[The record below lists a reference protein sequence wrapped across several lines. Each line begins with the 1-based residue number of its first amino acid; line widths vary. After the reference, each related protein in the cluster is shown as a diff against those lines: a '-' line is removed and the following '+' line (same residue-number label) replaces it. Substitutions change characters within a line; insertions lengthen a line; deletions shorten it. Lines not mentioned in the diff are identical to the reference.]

1 MTHLFITQ
9 VIHGGRADHP
19 RLHAVDGDPVRG
31 QLKGGDQLSLQA
43 GHDILNVTDSYQKGS
58 EGWLGRQAVITV
70 TNDKGEL
77 SAEAGHDIHMTA
89 SQLSNQ
95 GKDSITRLVA
105 GNDITLDTAG
115 ISHATDYT
123 RNSKNYDRSME
134 TREIGSTIGVGGDL
148 LMQAGHDLN
157 LRAADVT
164 ATGDAALMAGN
175 DVNLLSGEDT
185 WDQSSRAKWT
195 KHGTFS
201 KTTTKIASEMH
212 RETAAS
218 STVSGDNVTVM
229 AGNNLTS
236 EGSNILGTHEV
247 TLGAGNNITL
257 TTADESDHSFFSE
270 TKKKSGISSTGGIGI
285 SAGSS
290 SQKVTSD
297 DLSNV
302 KKGSVVGS
310 SQGNLTLLAGNG
322 VNIHGCDLVAGEDMT
337 IQGKNVNITAAENS
351 HTALTTRETKSS
363 GLTLGLSGTVG
374 SALNTATEQLKSAR
388 NEEDGRLAALRGTQA
403 ALTGYQATQAARLAQ
418 GATDSNEG
426 NYAGITLSY
435 GSQKSKSENR
445 LEEHT
450 ASPSH
455 VQAGRDV
462 TIRATDGDLNI
473 QGSDLQAGRD
483 MGLAA
488 SRDINMTSGQNSSE
502 SSGSNKSHGGSVGV
516 GVAAGSGSAGFSV
529 SASANQSKGREN
541 GSSLTHTET
550 TASAGRTLT
559 IDSGRDI
566 LMQGAQGS
574 GESIIANAG
583 RNLTITSEQDSDRY
597 DMKQTG
603 SSAGASV
610 TWGAGFSGSASV
622 SASRDR
628 MNSNFDSV
636 QEQSGL
642 FAGNGGF
649 DVNVGSHTQSN
660 GGVFAS
666 TATPDKNRLDTG
678 TLGWRDIDN
687 QADFTVEHQSAG
699 VSTGGSYAGQFI
711 GNMASNTLVGAHGS
725 GHDSSTTHAAV
736 EAGTITVRDEANQQQ
751 DVSTLSRDTEHAAN
765 GLSPIFDK
773 EKEQRRL
780 QEAQLIG
787 ETGTQVGDI
796 ARTEG
801 DLAGLERAKKAH
813 PDYSN
818 DELRKTEE
826 YKSAMKKYGTG
837 SDIQQAI
844 SAATAA
850 VQGLAGGDLKA
861 AIAGG
866 AAPYLAEVIR
876 TKDASGEVNISANLM
891 AHAVLGAVVAL
902 GQGNSALAG
911 ASGGAL
917 GEYIAQQIYPGVP
930 RDKLTEE
937 QKQTIRA
944 LGTLAAGLAGG
955 LTGGSTADAVAG
967 AQAGKNA
974 VENNYLGK
982 VLVEGCAI
990 AAPCRTKVAEQLL
1003 EIGVKAGITGVVA
1016 KEIADKI
1023 SAEELDHL
1031 ITLKMTGND
1040 EITSKYL
1047 GLLEGK
1053 YGSSNTG
1060 GESDC

>member
-1 MTHLFITQ
+1 
-9 VIHGGRADHP
+9 
-19 RLHAVDGDPVRG
+19 
-31 QLKGGDQLSLQA
+31 
-43 GHDILNVTDSYQKGS
+43 
-58 EGWLGRQAVITV
+58 
-70 TNDKGEL
+70 
-77 SAEAGHDIHMTA
+77 
-89 SQLSNQ
+89 
-95 GKDSITRLVA
+95 
-105 GNDITLDTAG
+105 
-115 ISHATDYT
+115 
-123 RNSKNYDRSME
+123 
-134 TREIGSTIGVGGDL
+134 
-148 LMQAGHDLN
+148 
-157 LRAADVT
+157 
-164 ATGDAALMAGN
+164 
-175 DVNLLSGEDT
+175 
-185 WDQSSRAKWT
+185 
-195 KHGTFS
+195 
-201 KTTTKIASEMH
+201 
-212 RETAAS
+212 
-218 STVSGDNVTVM
+218 
-229 AGNNLTS
+229 
-236 EGSNILGTHEV
+236 
-247 TLGAGNNITL
+247 
-257 TTADESDHSFFSE
+257 
-270 TKKKSGISSTGGIGI
+270 
-285 SAGSS
+285 
-290 SQKVTSD
+290 
-297 DLSNV
+297 
-302 KKGSVVGS
+302 
-310 SQGNLTLLAGNG
+310 
-322 VNIHGCDLVAGEDMT
+322 
-337 IQGKNVNITAAENS
+337 
-351 HTALTTRETKSS
+351 
-363 GLTLGLSGTVG
+363 
-374 SALNTATEQLKSAR
+374 
-388 NEEDGRLAALRGTQA
+388 
-403 ALTGYQATQAARLAQ
+403 
-418 GATDSNEG
+418 
-426 NYAGITLSY
+426 
-435 GSQKSKSENR
+435 
-445 LEEHT
+445 
-450 ASPSH
+450 
-455 VQAGRDV
+455 
-462 TIRATDGDLNI
+462 
-473 QGSDLQAGRD
+473 
-483 MGLAA
+483 
-488 SRDINMTSGQNSSE
+488 
-502 SSGSNKSHGGSVGV
+502 
-516 GVAAGSGSAGFSV
+516 
-529 SASANQSKGREN
+529 
-541 GSSLTHTET
+541 
-550 TASAGRTLT
+550 
-559 IDSGRDI
+559 
-566 LMQGAQGS
+566 
-574 GESIIANAG
+574 
-583 RNLTITSEQDSDRY
+583 
-597 DMKQTG
+597 
-603 SSAGASV
+603 
-610 TWGAGFSGSASV
+610 
-622 SASRDR
+622 

-666 TATPDKNRLDTG
+666 TATPDKNRLETG
-678 TLGWRDIDN
+678 TLGWRDIGN

-711 GNMASNTLVGAHGS
+711 GNMASNTLAGAHGS

-736 EAGTITVRDEANQQQ
+736 EAGTIIIRDPGNQQQ

-866 AAPYLAEVIR
+866 AAPYLAEVIHNR

-891 AHAVLGAVVAL
+891 AHAVLGAVVASA
-902 GQGNSALAG
+902 QGNSALAG

-937 QKQTIRA
+937 QKQTISA

-1060 GESDC
+1060 GNQIVDSGPTNTGGNQTATGNIPSHTGNNQSSGQGATNTGNTDGKPDTGGNTTVTPIPDGPSADDLAYLSNNKNAIEDSWHQGSFGSSEDSLQKHYEKHGKEVGATSTEQYLRKAQAFADDLKGARKTNISGATEGVTRYYKNGKYIDIAGNGKIISFGKQ

>member
-1 MTHLFITQ
+1 
-9 VIHGGRADHP
+9 
-19 RLHAVDGDPVRG
+19 
-31 QLKGGDQLSLQA
+31 
-43 GHDILNVTDSYQKGS
+43 
-58 EGWLGRQAVITV
+58 
-70 TNDKGEL
+70 
-77 SAEAGHDIHMTA
+77 
-89 SQLSNQ
+89 
-95 GKDSITRLVA
+95 
-105 GNDITLDTAG
+105 
-115 ISHATDYT
+115 
-123 RNSKNYDRSME
+123 
-134 TREIGSTIGVGGDL
+134 
-148 LMQAGHDLN
+148 
-157 LRAADVT
+157 
-164 ATGDAALMAGN
+164 
-175 DVNLLSGEDT
+175 
-185 WDQSSRAKWT
+185 
-195 KHGTFS
+195 
-201 KTTTKIASEMH
+201 
-212 RETAAS
+212 
-218 STVSGDNVTVM
+218 
-229 AGNNLTS
+229 
-236 EGSNILGTHEV
+236 
-247 TLGAGNNITL
+247 
-257 TTADESDHSFFSE
+257 
-270 TKKKSGISSTGGIGI
+270 
-285 SAGSS
+285 
-290 SQKVTSD
+290 
-297 DLSNV
+297 
-302 KKGSVVGS
+302 
-310 SQGNLTLLAGNG
+310 
-322 VNIHGCDLVAGEDMT
+322 
-337 IQGKNVNITAAENS
+337 
-351 HTALTTRETKSS
+351 
-363 GLTLGLSGTVG
+363 
-374 SALNTATEQLKSAR
+374 
-388 NEEDGRLAALRGTQA
+388 
-403 ALTGYQATQAARLAQ
+403 
-418 GATDSNEG
+418 
-426 NYAGITLSY
+426 
-435 GSQKSKSENR
+435 
-445 LEEHT
+445 
-450 ASPSH
+450 
-455 VQAGRDV
+455 
-462 TIRATDGDLNI
+462 
-473 QGSDLQAGRD
+473 
-483 MGLAA
+483 
-488 SRDINMTSGQNSSE
+488 
-502 SSGSNKSHGGSVGV
+502 
-516 GVAAGSGSAGFSV
+516 
-529 SASANQSKGREN
+529 
-541 GSSLTHTET
+541 
-550 TASAGRTLT
+550 
-559 IDSGRDI
+559 
-566 LMQGAQGS
+566 
-574 GESIIANAG
+574 
-583 RNLTITSEQDSDRY
+583 
-597 DMKQTG
+597 MKQTG

-628 MNSNFDSV
+628 MNSNFDPV

-666 TATPDKNRLDTG
+666 TATPDKNRLETG
-678 TLGWRDIDN
+678 TLGWRDIGN

-711 GNMASNTLVGAHGS
+711 GNMASNTLAGAHGS

-736 EAGTITVRDEANQQQ
+736 EAGTIIIRDPGNQQQ

-866 AAPYLAEVIR
+866 AAPYLAEVIHNR

-891 AHAVLGAVVAL
+891 AHAVLGAVVASA
-902 GQGNSALAG
+902 QGNSALAG

-937 QKQTIRA
+937 QKQTISA

-1060 GESDC
+1060 GNQIVDSGPTNTGGNQTATGNIPSHTGNNQSSGQGATNTGNTDGKPDTGGNTTVTPIPDGPSADDLAYLSNNKNAIEDSWHQGSFGSSEDSLQKHYEKHGKEVGATSTEQYLRKAQAFADDLKGARKTNISGATEGVTRYYKNGKYIDIAGNGKIISFGKQ

>member
-1 MTHLFITQ
+1 M
-9 VIHGGRADHP
+9 
-19 RLHAVDGDPVRG
+19 
-31 QLKGGDQLSLQA
+31 
-43 GHDILNVTDSYQKGS
+43 
-58 EGWLGRQAVITV
+58 
-70 TNDKGEL
+70 
-77 SAEAGHDIHMTA
+77 
-89 SQLSNQ
+89 
-95 GKDSITRLVA
+95 
-105 GNDITLDTAG
+105 
-115 ISHATDYT
+115 
-123 RNSKNYDRSME
+123 
-134 TREIGSTIGVGGDL
+134 
-148 LMQAGHDLN
+148 
-157 LRAADVT
+157 
-164 ATGDAALMAGN
+164 
-175 DVNLLSGEDT
+175 
-185 WDQSSRAKWT
+185 
-195 KHGTFS
+195 
-201 KTTTKIASEMH
+201 
-212 RETAAS
+212 
-218 STVSGDNVTVM
+218 
-229 AGNNLTS
+229 
-236 EGSNILGTHEV
+236 
-247 TLGAGNNITL
+247 
-257 TTADESDHSFFSE
+257 
-270 TKKKSGISSTGGIGI
+270 

-310 SQGNLTLLAGNG
+310 SEGNLTLLAGNG
-322 VNIHGCDLVAGEDMT
+322 VNIHGSDLVAGEDMT

-649 DVNVGSHTQSN
+649 DVNVGSHTQLN
-660 GGVFAS
+660 GGVLAS

-787 ETGTQVGDI
+787 EIGTQVGDI

-801 DLAGLERAKKAH
+801 DLAGLERARKAH

-866 AAPYLAEVIR
+866 AAPYLAEVIHKQ
-876 TKDASGEVNISANLM
+876 TMDASGEVNISANLM
-891 AHAVLGAVVAL
+891 AHAVLGAVVASA
-902 GQGNSALAG
+902 QGNSALAG

-974 VENNYLGK
+974 VENNYLNSTQA
-982 VLVEGCAI
+982 VEFDKELAD
-990 AAPCRTKVAEQLL
+990 CRKSGGDCQK
-1003 EIGVKAGITGVVA
+1003 IIDKWKAVS
-1016 KEIADKI
+1016 DKQ
-1023 SAEELDHL
+1023 SAETDQKLKDNPLEAVVVDKDSAQGGIDMTERPGWLGKIPGVDVMSSDEAKAYVQQWNGQDLANIDVNSPGWMSFASYASDPENQAALVSLGMLGKDL
-1031 ITLKMTGND
+1031 INLAKTTVSNIAQGGVSTGIKSMQTGLRNPQQVDQIKND
-1040 EITSKYL
+1040 MISGNYRFTSPEGRIAGYIDSKGNYYISEGNHRMVAAQEIYKKTGDRSYIEK
-1047 GLLEGK
+1047 LLQN
-1053 YGSSNTG
+1053 GSWTQTKNAPSGAKSMPTRK
-1060 GESDC
+1060 

>member
-1 MTHLFITQ
+1 
-9 VIHGGRADHP
+9 V
-19 RLHAVDGDPVRG
+19 
-31 QLKGGDQLSLQA
+31 S
-43 GHDILNVTDSYQKGS
+43 GS
-58 EGWLGRQAVITV
+58 QSVPE
-70 TNDKGEL
+70 DKGR
-77 SAEAGHDIHMTA
+77 
-89 SQLSNQ
+89 SQ
-95 GKDSITRLVA
+95 
-105 GNDITLDTAG
+105 
-115 ISHATDYT
+115 
-123 RNSKNYDRSME
+123 
-134 TREIGSTIGVGGDL
+134 
-148 LMQAGHDLN
+148 
-157 LRAADVT
+157 
-164 ATGDAALMAGN
+164 
-175 DVNLLSGEDT
+175 
-185 WDQSSRAKWT
+185 
-195 KHGTFS
+195 
-201 KTTTKIASEMH
+201 
-212 RETAAS
+212 
-218 STVSGDNVTVM
+218 
-229 AGNNLTS
+229 
-236 EGSNILGTHEV
+236 
-247 TLGAGNNITL
+247 
-257 TTADESDHSFFSE
+257 
-270 TKKKSGISSTGGIGI
+270 
-285 SAGSS
+285 
-290 SQKVTSD
+290 
-297 DLSNV
+297 
-302 KKGSVVGS
+302 
-310 SQGNLTLLAGNG
+310 
-322 VNIHGCDLVAGEDMT
+322 
-337 IQGKNVNITAAENS
+337 
-351 HTALTTRETKSS
+351 
-363 GLTLGLSGTVG
+363 
-374 SALNTATEQLKSAR
+374 
-388 NEEDGRLAALRGTQA
+388 
-403 ALTGYQATQAARLAQ
+403 
-418 GATDSNEG
+418 
-426 NYAGITLSY
+426 
-435 GSQKSKSENR
+435 
-445 LEEHT
+445 
-450 ASPSH
+450 
-455 VQAGRDV
+455 
-462 TIRATDGDLNI
+462 
-473 QGSDLQAGRD
+473 
-483 MGLAA
+483 
-488 SRDINMTSGQNSSE
+488 
-502 SSGSNKSHGGSVGV
+502 
-516 GVAAGSGSAGFSV
+516 
-529 SASANQSKGREN
+529 
-541 GSSLTHTET
+541 
-550 TASAGRTLT
+550 
-559 IDSGRDI
+559 
-566 LMQGAQGS
+566 
-574 GESIIANAG
+574 G

-666 TATPDKNRLDTG
+666 TATPDKNRLETG
-678 TLGWRDIDN
+678 TLGWRDIGN

-711 GNMASNTLVGAHGS
+711 GNMASNTLAGAHGS

-736 EAGTITVRDEANQQQ
+736 EAGTIIIRDPGNQQQ

-866 AAPYLAEVIR
+866 AAPYLAEVIHNR

-891 AHAVLGAVVAL
+891 AHAVLGAVVASA
-902 GQGNSALAG
+902 QGNSALAG

-937 QKQTIRA
+937 QKQTISA

-1060 GESDC
+1060 GNQIVDSGPTNTGGNQTATGNIPSHTGNNQSSGQGATNTGMDRVLMIWLICRIIKMLSKIPGIRGVLVHLKTHCRNIMKNMVRKLEQLVLNNIFVKLKPLLMI

>member
-1 MTHLFITQ
+1 
-9 VIHGGRADHP
+9 V
-19 RLHAVDGDPVRG
+19 
-31 QLKGGDQLSLQA
+31 S
-43 GHDILNVTDSYQKGS
+43 GS
-58 EGWLGRQAVITV
+58 QSVPE
-70 TNDKGEL
+70 DKGR
-77 SAEAGHDIHMTA
+77 
-89 SQLSNQ
+89 SQ
-95 GKDSITRLVA
+95 
-105 GNDITLDTAG
+105 
-115 ISHATDYT
+115 
-123 RNSKNYDRSME
+123 
-134 TREIGSTIGVGGDL
+134 
-148 LMQAGHDLN
+148 
-157 LRAADVT
+157 
-164 ATGDAALMAGN
+164 
-175 DVNLLSGEDT
+175 
-185 WDQSSRAKWT
+185 
-195 KHGTFS
+195 
-201 KTTTKIASEMH
+201 
-212 RETAAS
+212 
-218 STVSGDNVTVM
+218 
-229 AGNNLTS
+229 
-236 EGSNILGTHEV
+236 
-247 TLGAGNNITL
+247 
-257 TTADESDHSFFSE
+257 
-270 TKKKSGISSTGGIGI
+270 
-285 SAGSS
+285 
-290 SQKVTSD
+290 
-297 DLSNV
+297 
-302 KKGSVVGS
+302 
-310 SQGNLTLLAGNG
+310 
-322 VNIHGCDLVAGEDMT
+322 
-337 IQGKNVNITAAENS
+337 
-351 HTALTTRETKSS
+351 
-363 GLTLGLSGTVG
+363 
-374 SALNTATEQLKSAR
+374 
-388 NEEDGRLAALRGTQA
+388 
-403 ALTGYQATQAARLAQ
+403 
-418 GATDSNEG
+418 
-426 NYAGITLSY
+426 
-435 GSQKSKSENR
+435 
-445 LEEHT
+445 
-450 ASPSH
+450 
-455 VQAGRDV
+455 
-462 TIRATDGDLNI
+462 
-473 QGSDLQAGRD
+473 
-483 MGLAA
+483 
-488 SRDINMTSGQNSSE
+488 
-502 SSGSNKSHGGSVGV
+502 
-516 GVAAGSGSAGFSV
+516 
-529 SASANQSKGREN
+529 
-541 GSSLTHTET
+541 
-550 TASAGRTLT
+550 
-559 IDSGRDI
+559 
-566 LMQGAQGS
+566 
-574 GESIIANAG
+574 G

-666 TATPDKNRLDTG
+666 TATPDKNRLETG
-678 TLGWRDIDN
+678 TLGWRDIGN

-711 GNMASNTLVGAHGS
+711 GNMASNTLAGAHGS

-736 EAGTITVRDEANQQQ
+736 EAGTIIIRDPGNQQQ

-866 AAPYLAEVIR
+866 AAPYLAEVIHNR

-891 AHAVLGAVVAL
+891 AHAVLGAVVASA
-902 GQGNSALAG
+902 QGNSALAG

-937 QKQTIRA
+937 QKQTISA

-1060 GESDC
+1060 GNQIVDSGPTNTGGNQTATGNIPSHTGNNQSSGQGATNTGNTDGKPDTGGNTTVTPIPDGPSADDLAYLSNNKNAIEDSWHQGSFGSSEDSLQKHYEKHGKEVGATSTEQYLRKAQAFADDLKGARKTNISGATEGVTRYYKNGKYIDIAGNGKIISFGKQ

>member
-1 MTHLFITQ
+1 
-9 VIHGGRADHP
+9 
-19 RLHAVDGDPVRG
+19 
-31 QLKGGDQLSLQA
+31 
-43 GHDILNVTDSYQKGS
+43 
-58 EGWLGRQAVITV
+58 
-70 TNDKGEL
+70 
-77 SAEAGHDIHMTA
+77 
-89 SQLSNQ
+89 
-95 GKDSITRLVA
+95 
-105 GNDITLDTAG
+105 
-115 ISHATDYT
+115 
-123 RNSKNYDRSME
+123 
-134 TREIGSTIGVGGDL
+134 
-148 LMQAGHDLN
+148 
-157 LRAADVT
+157 
-164 ATGDAALMAGN
+164 
-175 DVNLLSGEDT
+175 
-185 WDQSSRAKWT
+185 
-195 KHGTFS
+195 
-201 KTTTKIASEMH
+201 
-212 RETAAS
+212 
-218 STVSGDNVTVM
+218 
-229 AGNNLTS
+229 
-236 EGSNILGTHEV
+236 
-247 TLGAGNNITL
+247 
-257 TTADESDHSFFSE
+257 
-270 TKKKSGISSTGGIGI
+270 
-285 SAGSS
+285 
-290 SQKVTSD
+290 
-297 DLSNV
+297 
-302 KKGSVVGS
+302 
-310 SQGNLTLLAGNG
+310 
-322 VNIHGCDLVAGEDMT
+322 
-337 IQGKNVNITAAENS
+337 
-351 HTALTTRETKSS
+351 
-363 GLTLGLSGTVG
+363 
-374 SALNTATEQLKSAR
+374 
-388 NEEDGRLAALRGTQA
+388 
-403 ALTGYQATQAARLAQ
+403 
-418 GATDSNEG
+418 
-426 NYAGITLSY
+426 
-435 GSQKSKSENR
+435 
-445 LEEHT
+445 
-450 ASPSH
+450 
-455 VQAGRDV
+455 
-462 TIRATDGDLNI
+462 
-473 QGSDLQAGRD
+473 
-483 MGLAA
+483 
-488 SRDINMTSGQNSSE
+488 
-502 SSGSNKSHGGSVGV
+502 
-516 GVAAGSGSAGFSV
+516 
-529 SASANQSKGREN
+529 
-541 GSSLTHTET
+541 
-550 TASAGRTLT
+550 
-559 IDSGRDI
+559 
-566 LMQGAQGS
+566 
-574 GESIIANAG
+574 
-583 RNLTITSEQDSDRY
+583 
-597 DMKQTG
+597 MKQTG

-628 MNSNFDSV
+628 MNSNFDPV

-649 DVNVGSHTQSN
+649 DVNVGSHTQLN
-660 GGVFAS
+660 GGVLAS
-666 TATPDKNRLDTG
+666 TATPDKNRLETG
-678 TLGWRDIDN
+678 TLGWRDIGN

-711 GNMASNTLVGAHGS
+711 GNMASNTLAGAHGS

-736 EAGTITVRDEANQQQ
+736 EAGTIIIRDPGNQQQ

-866 AAPYLAEVIR
+866 AAPYLAEVIHNR

-891 AHAVLGAVVAL
+891 AHAVLGAVVASA
-902 GQGNSALAG
+902 QGNSALAG

-937 QKQTIRA
+937 QKQTISA

-1060 GESDC
+1060 GNQIVDSGPTNTGGNQTATGNIPSHTGNNQSSGQGATNTGNTDGKPDTGGNTTVTPIPDGPSADDLAYLSNNKNAIEDSWHQGSFGSSEDSLQKHYEKHGKEVGATSTEQYLRKAQAFADDLKGARKTNISGATEGVTRYYKNGKYIDIAGNGKIISFGKQ

>member
-1 MTHLFITQ
+1 
-9 VIHGGRADHP
+9 
-19 RLHAVDGDPVRG
+19 
-31 QLKGGDQLSLQA
+31 
-43 GHDILNVTDSYQKGS
+43 
-58 EGWLGRQAVITV
+58 
-70 TNDKGEL
+70 
-77 SAEAGHDIHMTA
+77 
-89 SQLSNQ
+89 
-95 GKDSITRLVA
+95 
-105 GNDITLDTAG
+105 
-115 ISHATDYT
+115 
-123 RNSKNYDRSME
+123 
-134 TREIGSTIGVGGDL
+134 
-148 LMQAGHDLN
+148 
-157 LRAADVT
+157 
-164 ATGDAALMAGN
+164 
-175 DVNLLSGEDT
+175 
-185 WDQSSRAKWT
+185 
-195 KHGTFS
+195 
-201 KTTTKIASEMH
+201 
-212 RETAAS
+212 
-218 STVSGDNVTVM
+218 
-229 AGNNLTS
+229 
-236 EGSNILGTHEV
+236 
-247 TLGAGNNITL
+247 
-257 TTADESDHSFFSE
+257 
-270 TKKKSGISSTGGIGI
+270 
-285 SAGSS
+285 
-290 SQKVTSD
+290 
-297 DLSNV
+297 
-302 KKGSVVGS
+302 
-310 SQGNLTLLAGNG
+310 
-322 VNIHGCDLVAGEDMT
+322 
-337 IQGKNVNITAAENS
+337 
-351 HTALTTRETKSS
+351 
-363 GLTLGLSGTVG
+363 
-374 SALNTATEQLKSAR
+374 
-388 NEEDGRLAALRGTQA
+388 
-403 ALTGYQATQAARLAQ
+403 
-418 GATDSNEG
+418 
-426 NYAGITLSY
+426 
-435 GSQKSKSENR
+435 
-445 LEEHT
+445 
-450 ASPSH
+450 
-455 VQAGRDV
+455 
-462 TIRATDGDLNI
+462 
-473 QGSDLQAGRD
+473 
-483 MGLAA
+483 
-488 SRDINMTSGQNSSE
+488 
-502 SSGSNKSHGGSVGV
+502 
-516 GVAAGSGSAGFSV
+516 
-529 SASANQSKGREN
+529 
-541 GSSLTHTET
+541 
-550 TASAGRTLT
+550 
-559 IDSGRDI
+559 
-566 LMQGAQGS
+566 
-574 GESIIANAG
+574 
-583 RNLTITSEQDSDRY
+583 
-597 DMKQTG
+597 MKQTG

-649 DVNVGSHTQSN
+649 DVNVGSHTQLN
-660 GGVFAS
+660 GGVLAS
-666 TATPDKNRLDTG
+666 TATPDKNRLETG

-711 GNMASNTLVGAHGS
+711 GNMASNTLAGAHGS

-736 EAGTITVRDEANQQQ
+736 EAGTIIIRDPGNQQQ

-866 AAPYLAEVIR
+866 AAPYLAEVIHNR

-891 AHAVLGAVVAL
+891 AHAVLGAVVASA
-902 GQGNSALAG
+902 QGNSALAG

-937 QKQTIRA
+937 QKQTISA

-1060 GESDC
+1060 GNQIVDSGPTNTGGNQTATGNIPSHTGNNQSSGQGATNTGNTDGKPDTGGNTTVTPIPDGPSADDLAYLSNNKNAIEDSWHQGSFGSSEDSLQKHYEKNGKEVGATSTEQYLRKAQAFADDLKGARKTNISGATEGVTRYYKNGKYIDIAGNGKIISFGKQ

>member
-1 MTHLFITQ
+1 M
-9 VIHGGRADHP
+9 
-19 RLHAVDGDPVRG
+19 
-31 QLKGGDQLSLQA
+31 S
-43 GHDILNVTDSYQKGS
+43 GS
-58 EGWLGRQAVITV
+58 QSVPE
-70 TNDKGEL
+70 DKGR
-77 SAEAGHDIHMTA
+77 
-89 SQLSNQ
+89 SQ
-95 GKDSITRLVA
+95 
-105 GNDITLDTAG
+105 
-115 ISHATDYT
+115 
-123 RNSKNYDRSME
+123 
-134 TREIGSTIGVGGDL
+134 
-148 LMQAGHDLN
+148 
-157 LRAADVT
+157 
-164 ATGDAALMAGN
+164 
-175 DVNLLSGEDT
+175 
-185 WDQSSRAKWT
+185 
-195 KHGTFS
+195 
-201 KTTTKIASEMH
+201 
-212 RETAAS
+212 
-218 STVSGDNVTVM
+218 
-229 AGNNLTS
+229 
-236 EGSNILGTHEV
+236 
-247 TLGAGNNITL
+247 
-257 TTADESDHSFFSE
+257 
-270 TKKKSGISSTGGIGI
+270 
-285 SAGSS
+285 
-290 SQKVTSD
+290 
-297 DLSNV
+297 
-302 KKGSVVGS
+302 
-310 SQGNLTLLAGNG
+310 
-322 VNIHGCDLVAGEDMT
+322 
-337 IQGKNVNITAAENS
+337 
-351 HTALTTRETKSS
+351 
-363 GLTLGLSGTVG
+363 
-374 SALNTATEQLKSAR
+374 
-388 NEEDGRLAALRGTQA
+388 
-403 ALTGYQATQAARLAQ
+403 
-418 GATDSNEG
+418 
-426 NYAGITLSY
+426 
-435 GSQKSKSENR
+435 
-445 LEEHT
+445 
-450 ASPSH
+450 
-455 VQAGRDV
+455 
-462 TIRATDGDLNI
+462 
-473 QGSDLQAGRD
+473 
-483 MGLAA
+483 
-488 SRDINMTSGQNSSE
+488 
-502 SSGSNKSHGGSVGV
+502 
-516 GVAAGSGSAGFSV
+516 
-529 SASANQSKGREN
+529 
-541 GSSLTHTET
+541 
-550 TASAGRTLT
+550 
-559 IDSGRDI
+559 
-566 LMQGAQGS
+566 
-574 GESIIANAG
+574 G

-666 TATPDKNRLDTG
+666 TATPDKNRLETG
-678 TLGWRDIDN
+678 TLGWRDIGN

-711 GNMASNTLVGAHGS
+711 GNMASNTLAGAHGS

-736 EAGTITVRDEANQQQ
+736 EAGTIIIRDPGNQQQ

-866 AAPYLAEVIR
+866 AAPYLAEVIHNR

-891 AHAVLGAVVAL
+891 AHAVLGAVVASA
-902 GQGNSALAG
+902 QGNSALAG

-937 QKQTIRA
+937 QKQTISA

-1060 GESDC
+1060 GNQIVDSGPTNTGGNQTATGNIPSHTGNNQSSGQGATNTGNTDGKPDTGGNTTVTPIPDGPSADDLAYLSNNKNAIEDSWHQGSFGSSEDSLQKHYEKHGKEVGATSTEQYLRKAQAFADDLKGARKTNISGATEGVTRYYKNGKYIDIAGNGKIISFGKQ

>member
-1 MTHLFITQ
+1 M
-9 VIHGGRADHP
+9 
-19 RLHAVDGDPVRG
+19 
-31 QLKGGDQLSLQA
+31 S
-43 GHDILNVTDSYQKGS
+43 GS
-58 EGWLGRQAVITV
+58 QSVPE
-70 TNDKGEL
+70 DKGR
-77 SAEAGHDIHMTA
+77 
-89 SQLSNQ
+89 SQ
-95 GKDSITRLVA
+95 
-105 GNDITLDTAG
+105 
-115 ISHATDYT
+115 
-123 RNSKNYDRSME
+123 
-134 TREIGSTIGVGGDL
+134 
-148 LMQAGHDLN
+148 
-157 LRAADVT
+157 
-164 ATGDAALMAGN
+164 
-175 DVNLLSGEDT
+175 
-185 WDQSSRAKWT
+185 
-195 KHGTFS
+195 
-201 KTTTKIASEMH
+201 
-212 RETAAS
+212 
-218 STVSGDNVTVM
+218 
-229 AGNNLTS
+229 
-236 EGSNILGTHEV
+236 
-247 TLGAGNNITL
+247 
-257 TTADESDHSFFSE
+257 
-270 TKKKSGISSTGGIGI
+270 
-285 SAGSS
+285 
-290 SQKVTSD
+290 
-297 DLSNV
+297 
-302 KKGSVVGS
+302 
-310 SQGNLTLLAGNG
+310 
-322 VNIHGCDLVAGEDMT
+322 
-337 IQGKNVNITAAENS
+337 
-351 HTALTTRETKSS
+351 
-363 GLTLGLSGTVG
+363 
-374 SALNTATEQLKSAR
+374 
-388 NEEDGRLAALRGTQA
+388 
-403 ALTGYQATQAARLAQ
+403 
-418 GATDSNEG
+418 
-426 NYAGITLSY
+426 
-435 GSQKSKSENR
+435 
-445 LEEHT
+445 
-450 ASPSH
+450 
-455 VQAGRDV
+455 
-462 TIRATDGDLNI
+462 
-473 QGSDLQAGRD
+473 
-483 MGLAA
+483 
-488 SRDINMTSGQNSSE
+488 
-502 SSGSNKSHGGSVGV
+502 
-516 GVAAGSGSAGFSV
+516 
-529 SASANQSKGREN
+529 
-541 GSSLTHTET
+541 
-550 TASAGRTLT
+550 
-559 IDSGRDI
+559 
-566 LMQGAQGS
+566 
-574 GESIIANAG
+574 G

-666 TATPDKNRLDTG
+666 TATPDKNRLETG
-678 TLGWRDIDN
+678 TLGWRDIGN

-711 GNMASNTLVGAHGS
+711 GNMASNTLAGAHGS

-736 EAGTITVRDEANQQQ
+736 EAGTIIIRDPGNQQQ

-866 AAPYLAEVIR
+866 AAPYLAEVIHNR

-891 AHAVLGAVVAL
+891 AHAVLGAVVASA
-902 GQGNSALAG
+902 QGNSALAG

-937 QKQTIRA
+937 QKQTISA

-974 VENNYLGK
+974 VENNFLNQGHPQEYADKYKACNGNA
-982 VLVEGCAI
+982 GC
-990 AAPCRTKVAEQLL
+990 EQNIRK
-1003 EIGVKAGITGVVA
+1003 EMA
-1016 KEIADKI
+1016 KESAENVQKLKSCWDSGDAACVADMRAKMELSDQAYTELRKQDDMAGRAYESSAQWYADIIDQCAGKCGWLEASLLKTGADGLSNIAYGALGAGSVPKPGQAGSANDIRFANEISKDI
-1023 SAEELDHL
+1023 SAIGKQTDIDFAAKNTKKSAGQIVVKN
-1031 ITLKMTGND
+1031 ITPD
-1040 EITSKYL
+1040 EAINNLSANGYTKAMSKD
-1047 GLLEGK
+1047 
-1053 YGSSNTG
+1053 GSVTIMSKGDTVYRFYPFSTG
-1060 GESDC
+1060 GGIVGAESGVPSASVSVGGKIISKIRFPGEK

>member
-1 MTHLFITQ
+1 M
-9 VIHGGRADHP
+9 
-19 RLHAVDGDPVRG
+19 
-31 QLKGGDQLSLQA
+31 
-43 GHDILNVTDSYQKGS
+43 
-58 EGWLGRQAVITV
+58 
-70 TNDKGEL
+70 
-77 SAEAGHDIHMTA
+77 
-89 SQLSNQ
+89 
-95 GKDSITRLVA
+95 
-105 GNDITLDTAG
+105 
-115 ISHATDYT
+115 
-123 RNSKNYDRSME
+123 
-134 TREIGSTIGVGGDL
+134 
-148 LMQAGHDLN
+148 
-157 LRAADVT
+157 
-164 ATGDAALMAGN
+164 
-175 DVNLLSGEDT
+175 
-185 WDQSSRAKWT
+185 
-195 KHGTFS
+195 
-201 KTTTKIASEMH
+201 
-212 RETAAS
+212 
-218 STVSGDNVTVM
+218 
-229 AGNNLTS
+229 
-236 EGSNILGTHEV
+236 
-247 TLGAGNNITL
+247 
-257 TTADESDHSFFSE
+257 
-270 TKKKSGISSTGGIGI
+270 
-285 SAGSS
+285 GSS
-290 SQKVTSD
+290 E
-297 DLSNV
+297 
-302 KKGSVVGS
+302 
-310 SQGNLTLLAGNG
+310 GNLTLLAGNG
-322 VNIHGCDLVAGEDMT
+322 VNIHGSDLVAGQDMT

-388 NEEDGRLAALRGTQA
+388 NEEDGRLAALQGTQA

-649 DVNVGSHTQSN
+649 DVNVGSHTQLN
-660 GGVFAS
+660 GGVLAS
-666 TATPDKNRLDTG
+666 TATPDKNRLETG

-699 VSTGGSYAGQFI
+699 ISTGGSYVGQFI
-711 GNMASNTLVGAHGS
+711 GNMANNTLVGAHGS

-736 EAGTITVRDEANQQQ
+736 EAGTIIIRDPGRQQQ
-751 DVSTLSRDTEHAAN
+751 DIATLSRDTEHAAN

-787 ETGTQVGDI
+787 EIGTQMADI

-801 DLAGLERAKKAH
+801 KIAGEKARNDPAALKAAKEKLVAEGK
-813 PDYSN
+813 PDPSHQEIADQAYA
-818 DELRKTEE
+818 
-826 YKSAMKKYGTG
+826 SAMKPWGTG
-837 SDIQQAI
+837 STVQQAI

-850 VQGLAGGDLKA
+850 VRGLAGGDLKA

-866 AAPYLAEVIR
+866 AAPYLAKVIHNMTI
-876 TKDASGEVNISANLM
+876 TKDANGNDVVNTQANLM

-937 QKQTIRA
+937 QKQTISA

-955 LTGGSTADAVAG
+955 LTGGGTADAVAG

-974 VENNYLGK
+974 VENNTLSEKDEKRLGLRSPDIFDASPILK
-982 VLVEGCAI
+982 IPVLDGEGDPSKGGGGI
-990 AAPCRTKVAEQLL
+990 KGGKPVTEHTIVSSGKAPK
-1003 EIGVKAGITGVVA
+1003 
-1016 KEIADKI
+1016 
-1023 SAEELDHL
+1023 
-1031 ITLKMTGND
+1031 
-1040 EITSKYL
+1040 TSKPNSIYEVSRADGSKSITYYDSKGNMFSREDYGQQRTHGSL
-1047 GLLEGK
+1047 GYDSNGQVPPHEHKVTYNERGYVDGK
-1053 YGSSNTG
+1053 YYREIDKSGNPVGPWIS
-1060 GESDC
+1060 EK

>member
-1 MTHLFITQ
+1 
-9 VIHGGRADHP
+9 
-19 RLHAVDGDPVRG
+19 
-31 QLKGGDQLSLQA
+31 
-43 GHDILNVTDSYQKGS
+43 
-58 EGWLGRQAVITV
+58 
-70 TNDKGEL
+70 
-77 SAEAGHDIHMTA
+77 
-89 SQLSNQ
+89 
-95 GKDSITRLVA
+95 
-105 GNDITLDTAG
+105 
-115 ISHATDYT
+115 
-123 RNSKNYDRSME
+123 
-134 TREIGSTIGVGGDL
+134 
-148 LMQAGHDLN
+148 
-157 LRAADVT
+157 
-164 ATGDAALMAGN
+164 
-175 DVNLLSGEDT
+175 
-185 WDQSSRAKWT
+185 
-195 KHGTFS
+195 
-201 KTTTKIASEMH
+201 
-212 RETAAS
+212 
-218 STVSGDNVTVM
+218 
-229 AGNNLTS
+229 
-236 EGSNILGTHEV
+236 
-247 TLGAGNNITL
+247 
-257 TTADESDHSFFSE
+257 
-270 TKKKSGISSTGGIGI
+270 
-285 SAGSS
+285 
-290 SQKVTSD
+290 
-297 DLSNV
+297 
-302 KKGSVVGS
+302 
-310 SQGNLTLLAGNG
+310 
-322 VNIHGCDLVAGEDMT
+322 
-337 IQGKNVNITAAENS
+337 
-351 HTALTTRETKSS
+351 
-363 GLTLGLSGTVG
+363 
-374 SALNTATEQLKSAR
+374 
-388 NEEDGRLAALRGTQA
+388 
-403 ALTGYQATQAARLAQ
+403 
-418 GATDSNEG
+418 
-426 NYAGITLSY
+426 
-435 GSQKSKSENR
+435 
-445 LEEHT
+445 
-450 ASPSH
+450 
-455 VQAGRDV
+455 
-462 TIRATDGDLNI
+462 
-473 QGSDLQAGRD
+473 
-483 MGLAA
+483 
-488 SRDINMTSGQNSSE
+488 
-502 SSGSNKSHGGSVGV
+502 
-516 GVAAGSGSAGFSV
+516 
-529 SASANQSKGREN
+529 
-541 GSSLTHTET
+541 
-550 TASAGRTLT
+550 
-559 IDSGRDI
+559 
-566 LMQGAQGS
+566 
-574 GESIIANAG
+574 
-583 RNLTITSEQDSDRY
+583 
-597 DMKQTG
+597 MKQTG

-666 TATPDKNRLDTG
+666 TATPDKNRLETG
-678 TLGWRDIDN
+678 TLGWRDIGN

-711 GNMASNTLVGAHGS
+711 GNMASNTLAGAHGS

-736 EAGTITVRDEANQQQ
+736 EAGTIIIRDPGNQQQ

-866 AAPYLAEVIR
+866 AAPYLAEVIHNR

-891 AHAVLGAVVAL
+891 AHAVLGAVVASA
-902 GQGNSALAG
+902 QGNSALAG

-937 QKQTIRA
+937 QKQTISA

-1060 GESDC
+1060 GNQIVDSGPTNTGGNQTATGNIPSHTGNNQSSGQGATNTGNTDGKPDTGGNTTVTPIPDGPSADDLAYLSNNKNAIEDSWHQGSFGSSEDSLQKHYEKHGKEVGATSTEQYLRKAQAFADDLKGARKTNISGATEGVTRYYKNGKYIDIAGNGKIISFGKQ